1 MINENYEN
9 FEKAI
14 TSFFSVKEHEKGGI
28 NTGTEIR
35 RSKYS
40 LSHTCYVTLVRA
52 PYIGFLAIKQMELS
66 SFTTFQDIGGFNSCL
81 LAKRFEILGLKCKV
95 FFL

>member
-1 MINENYEN
+1 MRT

-14 TSFFSVKEHEKGGI
+14 TLFFRVKDRAQEREI

-35 RSKYS
+35 RSNYY
-40 LSHTCYVTLVRA
+40 LSHSCYVTLVRA
-52 PYIGFLAIKQMELS
+52 LCIGFLAIKQMELS
-66 SFTTFQDIGGFNSCL
+66 SFTAFQGIGRFNSCL
-81 LAKRFEILGLKCKV
+81 LAKHFEILGLKCRV

>member
-1 MINENYEN
+1 MKSIRT

-14 TSFFSVKEHEKGGI
+14 TLFFRVKDRAQEREI

-35 RSKYS
+35 RSNYY
-40 LSHTCYVTLVRA
+40 LSHSCYVTLVRA
-52 PYIGFLAIKQMELS
+52 LCIGFLAIKQMELS
-66 SFTTFQDIGGFNSCL
+66 SFTAFQGIGRFNSCL
-81 LAKRFEILGLKCKV
+81 LAKHFEILGLKCRV